1 MQLHRRSRKST
12 LSSAST
18 HRRSSRRSSSPSS
31 ASYLPS
37 GASAGTTVTRAID
50 FTTDVAREVVNTL
63 TTITGGIVSG
73 ANTVFSTAGNVTD
86 QFGEMFDMYA
96 TQVFQGAGSVAKT
109 VADQMGTV
117 LRVIPV
123 VGGGVAYLVESAG
136 GGVYH
141 VIVAVGGIGSSAVKR
156 VGKIAK
162 KSADLVVYTLTA
174 GNSEIREVGDEVNDL
189 VGRFAKGVTGRGGGR
204 RVTRSGKSR

>member
-1 MQLHRRSRKST
+1 MPLHRRSRKSISSSAST
-12 LSSAST
+12 RRRSSHRLSSASY
-18 HRRSSRRSSSPSS
+18 P
-31 ASYLPS
+31 PS
-37 GASAGTTVTRAID
+37 GAGAGTTVIRAID

-73 ANTVFSTAGNVTD
+73 ANTVVSTAGNVTE

-96 TQVFQGAGSVAKT
+96 TQVFKGAGSVAKT
-109 VADQMGTV
+109 VADQMGNV

-204 RVTRSGKSR
+204 RMVHT